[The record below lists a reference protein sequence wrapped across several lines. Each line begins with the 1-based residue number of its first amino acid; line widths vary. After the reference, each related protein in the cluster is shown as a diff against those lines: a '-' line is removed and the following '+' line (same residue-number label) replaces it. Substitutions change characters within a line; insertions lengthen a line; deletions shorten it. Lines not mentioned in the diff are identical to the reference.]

1 MLGCL
6 FVVAIVGLIKK
17 KIVVKYT
24 EQNFPVTFFF
34 FLARPLTFCEM
45 LVPQPGMETVPSA
58 VVLQILTAGL
68 PGNFPS

>member
-17 KIVVKYT
+17 KKNCGTIYRTKFPIVT
-24 EQNFPVTFFF
+24 LLF
-34 FLARPLTFCEM
+34 FLIRPLTFCEM

-58 VVLQILTAGL
+58 VVLQSPNRWTAR
-68 PGNFPS
+68 